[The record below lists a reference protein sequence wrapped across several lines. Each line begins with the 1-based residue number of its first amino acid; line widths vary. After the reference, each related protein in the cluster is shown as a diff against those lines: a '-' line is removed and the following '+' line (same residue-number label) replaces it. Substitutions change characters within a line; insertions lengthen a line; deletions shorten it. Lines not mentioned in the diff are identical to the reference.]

1 MSLRDRLYQQGK
13 NTRTLLFGLAGL
25 LFVFT
30 AIFYLLQRDREMP
43 AYLVTNRVLLFVLWY
58 VNVVLI
64 LAILFVLLR
73 DLFKLF
79 LERRHRILGSKLKT
93 KLVATYVGLS
103 LFPVLTLFVI
113 ATELLQGSIDRWFAT
128 PVRPV
133 LEQGNAVAQ
142 ALIDRIQTSC
152 ASAARRALVDLGTA
166 DLSREAERE
175 RLAGRLQ
182 KMLAENDLDFLAV
195 YEGTDFVQGVVDS
208 RSGISDLPE
217 PGRDLLGEAATEGRA
232 VRTVEPP
239 GGRGRLVLAAVS
251 GGAAAETE
259 ATDPGTAGP
268 GGKVEAG
275 KPEAAEKDPLAPD
288 PAEPKPRIVV
298 AGSLLDPVLA
308 ERTERL
314 IEAFQSYRQLEV
326 QKEDLRASHLLIFL
340 MVTLLILLASTWT
353 GLYLARRVTVP
364 ILALAEGTRRISD
377 GDLDHRVEVPA
388 DDELGVLVASF
399 NRMTEELQRSNRALQ
414 TTNERLA
421 EERALVAAVLEN
433 VAAGIISIDGAGRIF
448 TCNGA
453 ALQMLHQREDE
464 VVGRTAAEAW
474 SDPERSKLA
483 ALLASLPEPQTGR
496 DRRSAR
502 EVQMVVGGDWK
513 TFEVK
518 VTPIRDAAGSRGRVL
533 VLEDLTELIQAQQLA
548 AWNEAAR
555 RVAHEIKNPLTPIRL
570 GAERLLEKHRRGDP
584 ELGPAIEE
592 AADIIVREVE
602 NLQGMVDEF
611 SRYARMPRPRP
622 AQLELAR
629 LIEETCHLYRDVKV
643 GVPVVCELGREPL
656 PAVWLDGEQIRRA
669 LINLIDNGVEATD
682 PPGQVTVSV
691 ETTEGHLEIHVADT
705 GRGIPSESKDKL
717 FLPYFSTKGRG
728 TGMGLAI
735 VHRIVTDH
743 HGTLRVEDNRP
754 NGTVFTIELPLG

>member
-1 MSLRDRLYQQGK
+1 MSLRDRLYRQGK
-13 NTRTLLFGLAGL
+13 NTRTLLFGLVGL
-25 LFVFT
+25 LCVFT

-79 LERRHRILGSKLKT
+79 LERRHRILGSKLKS

-142 ALIDRIQTSC
+142 ALIDRIQGSC
-152 ASAARRALVDLGTA
+152 ESAARRVLADLDRI
-166 DLSREAERE
+166 DLSREEERE
-175 RLAGRLQ
+175 RLGNRLRS
-182 KMLAENDLDFLAV
+182 MLGENDLDFLAV
-195 YEGTDFVQGVVDS
+195 YEGADFVLGTVDS

-217 PGRDLLGEAATEGRA
+217 PGSDLLGEAATEGRA

-239 GGRGRLVLAAVS
+239 GGRGRLVLAAVA
-251 GGAAAETE
+251 GLAEAEGGEAGAATS
-259 ATDPGTAGP
+259 D
-268 GGKVEAG
+268 
-275 KPEAAEKDPLAPD
+275 AAPQDPLAPE

-314 IEAFQSYRQLEV
+314 VEAFQNYRQLEV

-433 VAAGIISIDGAGRIF
+433 VAAGIVSIDGAGRIF

-453 ALQMLHQREDE
+453 ALQMLHQKEDE
-464 VVGRTAAEAW
+464 VVGKTAAEAW

-483 ALLASLPEPQTGR
+483 ALLANLPEPWTGR

-584 ELGPAIEE
+584 ALGPAIEE

-622 AQLELAR
+622 ARLDLAK
-629 LIEETCHLYRDVKV
+629 LIDETCHLYRDVKV
-643 GVPVVCELGREPL
+643 GVPVLCETGSEPL

-682 PPGQVTVSV
+682 PPGRVTVSV
-691 ETTEGHLEIHVADT
+691 EVAEGHLEIRVADS
-705 GRGIPSESKDKL
+705 GRGIPAESKDKL

-743 HGTLRVEDNRP
+743 HGKIRVEDNRP
-754 NGTVFTIELPLG
+754 TESVFTIELPLG

>member
-1 MSLRDRLYQQGK
+1 MGLRDRLYEQSK
-13 NTRTLLFGLAGL
+13 NTRTVLFGLAGL
-25 LFVFT
+25 MFLFT
-30 AIFYLLQRDREMP
+30 AIFYLLERDREMP
-43 AYLVTNRVLLFVLWY
+43 SYLVTNRVLLFVLWY
-58 VNVVLI
+58 VNIVLI

-103 LFPVLTLFVI
+103 LLPVLTLFVI

-142 ALIDRIQTSC
+142 ALIDRIESSC
-152 ASAARRALVDLGTA
+152 ASAARRAQTDLANVDLA
-166 DLSREAERE
+166 SDAERE
-175 RLAGRLQ
+175 RLAARLRT
-182 KMLAENDLDFLAV
+182 MLAENDLDFLAV
-195 YEGTDFVQGVVDS
+195 YEGTEFVQGVVDS

-251 GGAAAETE
+251 NAAAGETE
-259 ATDPGTAGP
+259 PSDVGAP
-268 GGKVEAG
+268 GGTKA
-275 KPEAAEKDPLAPD
+275 DPLAAD
-288 PAEPKPRIVV
+288 PAEPKPRVVV

-364 ILALAEGTRRISD
+364 ILALAEGTRRISG

-399 NRMTEELQRSNRALQ
+399 NRMTEDLQRSNRALQ

-433 VAAGIISIDGAGRIF
+433 VAAGIVSIDGEGRIF

-453 ALQMLHQREDE
+453 ALQMLHQREEE
-464 VVGRTAAEAW
+464 VVGRRPGEAW
-474 SDPERSKLA
+474 NDPERSKLA
-483 ALLASLPEPQTGR
+483 ALLAGLSEAHSDR
-496 DRRSAR
+496 DRRSTR
-502 EVQMVVGGDWK
+502 EVQLVVGGDWK

-518 VTPIRDAAGSRGRVL
+518 VTPIRDAAGSRGRVV

-555 RVAHEIKNPLTPIRL
+555 RIAHEIKNPLTPIRL

-584 ELGPAIEE
+584 ALGPAIEE

-602 NLQGMVDEF
+602 NLQEMVDEF

-622 AQLELAR
+622 ARLDLVR

-643 GVPVVCELGREPL
+643 GVPVVSEVGEGAELPTL
-656 PAVWLDGEQIRRA
+656 WLDGEQIRRA

-682 PPGQVTVSV
+682 PPGKITVSV
-691 ETTEGHLEIHVADT
+691 EQREGHLRIHVSDT
-705 GRGIPSESKDKL
+705 GRGIPPESKEKL

-754 NGTVFTIELPLG
+754 TGTVFTIELPLG

>member
-1 MSLRDRLYQQGK
+1 MSLRDRLYEQGK
-13 NTRTLLFGLAGL
+13 NTRTLLFGLVGL

-30 AIFYLLQRDREMP
+30 AIFYLLERDREMP

-93 KLVATYVGLS
+93 KLVATYIGLS

-142 ALIDRIQTSC
+142 ALIDRIQGSC
-152 ASAARRALVDLGTA
+152 ASAARRALVDLGTV
-166 DLSREAERE
+166 DLSRDAERE
-175 RLAGRLQ
+175 RLAERLRS
-182 KMLAENDLDFLAV
+182 MLAENDLDFLAV

-239 GGRGRLVLAAVS
+239 GGRGRLILAAVS
-251 GGAAAETE
+251 GLPAA
-259 ATDPGTAGP
+259 DPDASDSGTAG
-268 GGKVEAG
+268 AAT
-275 KPEAAEKDPLAPD
+275 KPDAAKKDPLAPD
-288 PAEPKPRIVV
+288 PVEPKPRIVV

-314 IEAFQSYRQLEV
+314 IEAFQTYRQLEV

-433 VAAGIISIDGAGRIF
+433 VAAGIVSIDGTGRIF

-453 ALQMLHQREDE
+453 ALQMLHQSEDE

-483 ALLASLPEPQTGR
+483 ALLASLPEPQAGR

-513 TFEVK
+513 TFDVK

-584 ELGPAIEE
+584 LIGPAIEE

-611 SRYARMPRPRP
+611 SRYARMPRPLP
-622 AQLELAR
+622 AQLDLAK
-629 LIEETCHLYRDVKV
+629 LIDETCHLYRDVKV
-643 GVPVVCELGREPL
+643 GVPVVCETVGEPL

-691 ETTEGHLEIHVADT
+691 EVTEGHLEIHVADT
-705 GRGIPSESKDKL
+705 GRGIPAAAKDKL

-754 NGTVFTIELPLG
+754 TGSVFTIELPLG

>member
-13 NTRTLLFGLAGL
+13 NTRTLSLGLVGL

-142 ALIDRIQTSC
+142 ALIDRIQGSC
-152 ASAARRALVDLGTA
+152 ESAARRALVDLGTV

-175 RLAGRLQ
+175 RLEDRLRA
-182 KMLAENDLDFLAV
+182 MLAENDLDFLAV
-195 YEGTDFVQGVVDS
+195 YEGTDFVQGAVDS

-217 PGRDLLGEAATEGRA
+217 PGTDLLGEAATEGRA

-251 GGAAAETE
+251 GTPEAETTDAGAAAKQG
-259 ATDPGTAGP
+259 AA
-268 GGKVEAG
+268 
-275 KPEAAEKDPLAPD
+275 PEDPLAAD

-314 IEAFQSYRQLEV
+314 VEAFQSYRRLEV

-377 GDLDHRVEVPA
+377 GDLDHRVAVPA

-433 VAAGIISIDGAGRIF
+433 VAAGIVSIDGAGRIF

-453 ALQMLHQREDE
+453 ALQMLHQSEDE

-474 SDPERSKLA
+474 SDPERNKLA
-483 ALLASLPEPQTGR
+483 ALLASLPEPRTGR

-622 AQLELAR
+622 AQLDLAK
-629 LIEETCHLYRDVKV
+629 LIDETCHLYRDVKV
-643 GVPVVCELGREPL
+643 GVPVVCEARSEPL

-682 PPGQVTVSV
+682 PPGTVTVSV
-691 ETTEGHLEIHVADT
+691 EVSEGHLEIHVADT
-705 GRGIPSESKDKL
+705 GRGIPAESKDKL
-717 FLPYFSTKGRG
+717 FLPYYSTKGRG

-754 NGTVFTIELPLG
+754 TGSIFTIELPLG

>member
-1 MSLRDRLYQQGK
+1 MSLRDRLYEQSK
-13 NTRTLLFGLAGL
+13 NTRTLLLGLAGL

-58 VNVVLI
+58 VNIVLI
-64 LAILFVLLR
+64 LAIVFVLMR

-93 KLVATYVGLS
+93 KLVATYIGLS

-142 ALIDRIQTSC
+142 ALFDQIQSSC
-152 ASAARRALVDLGTA
+152 ASAARRTLADLGRV
-166 DLSREAERE
+166 DLSRESERE
-175 RLAGRLQ
+175 RLGGRLRAL
-182 KMLAENDLDFLAV
+182 LAENDLDFLAV

-217 PGRDLLGEAATEGRA
+217 PGRDLLGEAVTEGRA

-239 GGRGRLVLAAVS
+239 GWRGRLVLAAVS
-251 GGAAAETE
+251 GAAAGE
-259 ATDPGTAGP
+259 A
-268 GGKVEAG
+268 EAG
-275 KPEAAEKDPLAPD
+275 DGGTTGGAKLDPLAAD

-298 AGSLLDPVLA
+298 AGTLLDPVLA

-314 IEAFQSYRQLEV
+314 IEAFQTYRQLEV

-353 GLYLARRVTVP
+353 GLFLARRVTVP
-364 ILALAEGTRRISD
+364 ILALAEGTRRISS
-377 GDLDHRVEVPA
+377 GDLDHRVEAPA

-421 EERALVAAVLEN
+421 EERALLAAVLEN
-433 VAAGIISIDGAGRIF
+433 VAAGIVSIDGSGRIF

-453 ALQMLHQREDE
+453 ALHMLQQREEE
-464 VVGRTAAEAW
+464 VVGRAPAEAW

-483 ALLASLPEPQTGR
+483 ALLADLPEAPEADAGR
-496 DRRSAR
+496 RGRRAAR
-502 EVQMVVGGDWK
+502 EVQMVIGGDWK

-555 RVAHEIKNPLTPIRL
+555 RIAHEIKNPLTPIRL

-584 ELGPAIEE
+584 ALGPAIEE

-602 NLQGMVDEF
+602 NLQEMVDEF

-622 AQLELAR
+622 TRLDLTR
-629 LIEETCHLYRDVKV
+629 LIKETCHLYRDVKV
-643 GVPVVCELGREPL
+643 GVPVVFASGSTDDLSAVDL
-656 PAVWLDGEQIRRA
+656 PTVWIDGEQIRRA

-682 PPGQVTVSV
+682 PPGTVTVSV
-691 ETTEGHLEIHVADT
+691 DRGEDTLAIHVADT
-705 GRGIPSESKDKL
+705 GRGIPPESKEKL

-743 HGTLRVEDNRP
+743 HGALRVEDNRP
-754 NGTVFTIELPLG
+754 AGTVFTIELPLG

>member
-1 MSLRDRLYQQGK
+1 MGLRDRLYEQGK
-13 NTRTLLFGLAGL
+13 NTRTILGGLLGL

-30 AIFYLLQRDREMP
+30 ALFYLLQRDREIP
-43 AYLVTNRVLLFVLWY
+43 SYLVTNRVLLFVLWY

-64 LAILFVLLR
+64 LAILFVLFR

-79 LERRHRILGSKLKT
+79 LERRDRILGSKLKT

-103 LFPVLTLFVI
+103 LFPVLTLFAI

-142 ALIDRIQTSC
+142 ALIDRVQGSC
-152 ASAARRALVDLGTA
+152 ESAARRALADLARVDLSG
-166 DLSREAERE
+166 EAGRVG
-175 RLAGRLQ
+175 LAGRLRA
-182 KMLAENDLDFLAV
+182 MLAENDLDFLAV

-208 RSGISDLPE
+208 RSGIPDLPE
-217 PGRDLLGEAATEGRA
+217 PGRELLGEAATEGRA

-251 GGAAAETE
+251 LVAEGEGEGAKPDGAAR
-259 ATDPGTAGP
+259 
-268 GGKVEAG
+268 
-275 KPEAAEKDPLAPD
+275 DPLSPD

-314 IEAFQSYRQLEV
+314 IEAFQTYRQLEV
-326 QKEDLRASHLLIFL
+326 QKADLRASHLLIFL
-340 MVTLLILLASTWT
+340 MMTLLILLASTWT

-364 ILALAEGTRRISD
+364 ILALAEGTRRISS

-388 DDELGVLVASF
+388 DVELGVLVASF
-399 NRMTEELQRSNRALQ
+399 NRMTEELQRSNRALK
-414 TTNERLA
+414 TSNERLA

-433 VAAGIISIDGAGRIF
+433 VAAGIVSIDGAGRIF

-453 ALQMLHQREDE
+453 ALHMLDQREAD
-464 VVGRTAAEAW
+464 VVGKTAAEAW

-483 ALLASLPEPQTGR
+483 ALLASLPEPRTGR

-518 VTPIRDAAGSRGRVL
+518 VTPIRDAASSLGRVV

-570 GAERLLEKHRRGDP
+570 GAERLLEKHRRGDSG
-584 ELGPAIEE
+584 LGPAIEE
-592 AADIIVREVE
+592 ATDIIVREVE

-622 AQLELAR
+622 AKLDLGK
-629 LIEETCHLYRDVKV
+629 LLEETCHLYRDVKV
-643 GVPVVCELGREPL
+643 GVPVVCEVPADL
-656 PAVWLDGEQIRRA
+656 PTVWLDGEQIRRA

-682 PPGQVTVSV
+682 PPGSVTVSAGL
-691 ETTEGHLEIHVADT
+691 TEGHLEIYVADT
-705 GRGIPSESKDKL
+705 GRGIPAAAKDKL

-743 HGTLRVEDNRP
+743 HGTVRVEDNRP
-754 NGTVFTIELPLG
+754 SGSVFTIELPLA

>member
-1 MSLRDRLYQQGK
+1 MGLRDRLYQQGK
-13 NTRTLLFGLAGL
+13 NTRTLLLGLVGL

-30 AIFYLLQRDREMP
+30 AIFYLLERDREMP

-93 KLVATYVGLS
+93 KLVVIYVGLS

-152 ASAARRALVDLGTA
+152 SSAARRTLVDLGTV

-175 RLAGRLQ
+175 RLAGRLRE
-182 KMLAENDLDFLAV
+182 MLTENDLDFLAV

-251 GGAAAETE
+251 GTLGADLDAAE
-259 ATDPGTAGP
+259 AAPSP
-268 GGKVEAG
+268 
-275 KPEAAEKDPLAPD
+275 KPDAAKKEDPLAPD

-399 NRMTEELQRSNRALQ
+399 NRMTEELQKSNRALQ

-433 VAAGIISIDGAGRIF
+433 VAAGIVSIDGAGRIF

-483 ALLASLPEPQTGR
+483 ALLASLPDPQAGR

-518 VTPIRDAAGSRGRVL
+518 VTPIRDAAGSRGRML

-584 ELGPAIEE
+584 EIGPAIEE

-622 AQLELAR
+622 AQLDLAK
-629 LIEETCHLYRDVKV
+629 LIDETCHLYRDVKV
-643 GVPVVCELGREPL
+643 GVPVVCEFGGEPL

-682 PPGQVTVSV
+682 PPGTVTVSV
-691 ETTEGHLEIHVADT
+691 EVTEGHLEIHVADT
-705 GRGIPSESKDKL
+705 GRGIPAESKDKL
-717 FLPYFSTKGRG
+717 FLPYYSTKGRG

-754 NGTVFTIELPLG
+754 TGSVFTIELPLG

>member
-13 NTRTLLFGLAGL
+13 NTRTLLFGLVGL
-25 LFVFT
+25 LFIFT

-142 ALIDRIQTSC
+142 ALIDRVQGSC
-152 ASAARRALVDLGTA
+152 ESAARRALADLGTV

-175 RLAGRLQ
+175 RLEDRLRA
-182 KMLAENDLDFLAV
+182 MLAENDLDFLAV
-195 YEGTDFVQGVVDS
+195 YEGNDFVQGVVES

-217 PGRDLLGEAATEGRA
+217 PGSDLLGEAATEGRA
-232 VRTVEPP
+232 VRTIEPP

-251 GGAAAETE
+251 GGAAAAETE
-259 ATDPGTAGP
+259 AGETGP
-268 GGKVEAG
+268 
-275 KPEAAEKDPLAPD
+275 AADPLASD
-288 PAEPKPRIVV
+288 VAEPKPRIVV

-364 ILALAEGTRRISD
+364 ILALAEGTRRISG

-399 NRMTEELQRSNRALQ
+399 NGMTEELQRSNRALQ

-433 VAAGIISIDGAGRIF
+433 VAAGIVSIDGAGRIF

-622 AQLELAR
+622 AQLDLAK

-643 GVPVVCELGREPL
+643 GVPVVCVFGTEPL

-682 PPGQVTVSV
+682 PPGTVTVSV
-691 ETTEGHLEIHVADT
+691 EVAEGHLEIHVADT
-705 GRGIPSESKDKL
+705 GRGIPAESKDKL

-754 NGTVFTIELPLG
+754 TGSVFTIELPLG

>member
-1 MSLRDRLYQQGK
+1 MSLRDRLYEQGK
-13 NTRTLLFGLAGL
+13 NTRTVLFGLAGL
-25 LFVFT
+25 LFLFT

-43 AYLVTNRVLLFVLWY
+43 SYLVTNRVLLFVLWY

-103 LFPVLTLFVI
+103 LLPVLTLFVI

-142 ALIDRIQTSC
+142 ALIDRIEDSC
-152 ASAARRALVDLGTA
+152 ASAARRAQSELENVDLA
-166 DLSREAERE
+166 SDAERE
-175 RLAGRLQ
+175 RLAGRLRTI
-182 KMLAENDLDFLAV
+182 LAENDLDFLAV

-239 GGRGRLVLAAVS
+239 GGRGRLVLAAIS
-251 GGAAAETE
+251 TLPAGEAESSEGGT
-259 ATDPGTAGP
+259 P
-268 GGKVEAG
+268 GGTKS
-275 KPEAAEKDPLAPD
+275 DPLAAD
-288 PAEPKPRIVV
+288 PAEPKPRVVV

-364 ILALAEGTRRISD
+364 ILALAEGTRRISG

-399 NRMTEELQRSNRALQ
+399 NRMTEDLQRSNRALQ

-433 VAAGIISIDGAGRIF
+433 VAAGIVSIDGEGRIF

-453 ALQMLHQREDE
+453 ALQMLHQREEE
-464 VVGRTAAEAW
+464 VVGLRPAEAW

-483 ALLASLPEPQTGR
+483 ALLAGLSETHAAR

-502 EVQMVVGGDWK
+502 EVQLVVGGDWK

-555 RVAHEIKNPLTPIRL
+555 RIAHEIKNPLTPIRL

-584 ELGPAIEE
+584 ALGPAIEE

-622 AQLELAR
+622 ARLDLAR

-643 GVPVVCELGREPL
+643 GVPVVSEVGVGGVL
-656 PAVWLDGEQIRRA
+656 PALWLDGEQIRRA

-691 ETTEGHLEIHVADT
+691 EQREGHLRIHVADT
-705 GRGIPSESKDKL
+705 GRGIPPESKEKL

-754 NGTVFTIELPLG
+754 TGTVFTIELPLG